1 MAEPLLYSEP
11 TLDSDRAVQL
21 FGESL
26 YQRPELAKHVRTL
39 MIPSEHTTGDEPPS
53 GARTNNGFRPIPWA
67 LPNLRASEGVLFA
80 SISPLRQLMLHTPPP
95 SLVTLRLECR
105 GRHDCGYRC
114 LQQCIEGRFCLDG
127 SVFNSLPHLEH
138 LDICGCIV
146 RGPQDSLSVL
156 DALPRLKRLCLLLE
170 DGENWA
176 VQCLSVMRY
185 VVFNDPT
192 FFPFVTYCPSRPDYL
207 LLRRCFC
214 ERTISPAMRRVSLN
228 SSRRTARSS
237 DALTSEARSAWRAG
251 TKPCSTTVPKS
262 GHSRSSPHTIM

>member
-67 LPNLRASEGVLFA
+67 LPNLRTSEGVLFA
-80 SISPLRQLMLHTPPP
+80 SISPQRQLMLHSPPP

-114 LQQCIEGRFCLDG
+114 LQQCVEGRFCLDG
-127 SVFNSLPHLEH
+127 SVFNGLPLLEH

-146 RGPQDSLSVL
+146 RGPQDAPSVSE
-156 DALPRLKRLCLLLE
+156 ALPRLKRLRLRLE

-176 VQCLSVMRY
+176 VQCLSAMRY
-185 VVFNDPT
+185 VVFNNPT
-192 FFPFVTYCPSRPDYL
+192 FFPFVTYYLLRSDYV

-214 ERTISPAMRRVSLN
+214 KCTISATMRRVSLN
-228 SSRRTARSS
+228 SSRSTATSS
-237 DALTSEARSAWRAG
+237 NALSSRARFARRAG
-251 TKPCSTTVPKS
+251 TYPCSTTVPMS
-262 GHSRSSPHTIM
+262 GHSRSTHTLM

>member
-11 TLDSDRAVQL
+11 KLDSDRAVQL

-39 MIPSEHTTGDEPPS
+39 MIPSEYTGENPPS

-80 SISPLRQLMLHTPPP
+80 SISPQRELMLHRPPL
-95 SLVTLRLECR
+95 SLVTLRLECHK
-105 GRHDCGYRC
+105 HDCGYHGC
-114 LQQCIEGRFCLDG
+114 LQQCVEGRFCLDG
-127 SVFNSLPHLEH
+127 RFFNSLPHLEH

-146 RGPQDSLSVL
+146 RGPQDTLSVSE
-156 DALPRLKRLCLLLE
+156 ALPRLKSLRLCLE

-192 FFPFVTYCPSRPDYL
+192 FFPFVTYYPLRSDYV
-207 LLRRCFC
+207 LLRRCYC
-214 ERTISPAMRRVSLN
+214 KCTISATMRRVSLN
-228 SSRRTARSS
+228 SSRSTATSSNALSSQARS
-237 DALTSEARSAWRAG
+237 TWRAG
-251 TKPCSTTVPKS
+251 TYPCSTTVPMS
-262 GHSRSSPHTIM
+262 GHSRSIYTLM

>member
-39 MIPSEHTTGDEPPS
+39 MIPSEHTTGEDPPS

-80 SISPLRQLMLHTPPP
+80 SISPQRQLMLHRPPP
-95 SLVTLRLECR
+95 SLVTLRLNCHK
-105 GRHDCGYRC
+105 HDCGYRC
-114 LQQCIEGRFCLDG
+114 PQQCVEGRFCLDG

-146 RGPQDSLSVL
+146 REPQDTLSVSH
-156 DALPRLKRLCLLLE
+156 ALPRLKRIRLRLE

-176 VQCLSVMRY
+176 VQCLSMMRY

-192 FFPFVTYCPSRPDYL
+192 FVPFVAYYPPRSDYL
-207 LLRRCFC
+207 LLRRCFWEC
-214 ERTISPAMRRVSLN
+214 PNSTTLRRVSCRP
-228 SSRRTARSS
+228 SSRYTARNS
-237 DALTSEARSAWRAG
+237 DALTSKARSAWRTG
-251 TKPCSTTVPKS
+251 TYPCSTTVPMS
-262 GHSRSSPHTIM
+262 GHSNSTHTLL